1 MLDSR
6 RYGMLWGARAVGAA
20 LDAIPATKNIV
31 PSVEDAAN
39 DALLKSIGT
48 SAGQIK
54 QAGKALPIGEALDQA
69 RETAEVGRK
78 AGLDNIFST
87 ERGRT
92 ANLQN
97 LINKEG
103 QKIGELRNQAGTASP
118 GILDQVKAQ
127 LMAKY
132 NPANADVLSGETGD
146 IEKGINTIKNA
157 NKPPVGPQN
166 QLSNA
171 DIAKGITKL
180 NKYNAGAKALQPVN
194 GLTDVANE
202 ASKLNNAEIAQKLGP
217 QGAQAYQQALKNEA
231 GGFHLAPMIE
241 RGLNREAVARV
252 GGKGFLQNALQKA
265 MDAGGYRAAS
275 KGLNALHGA
284 LTEPVAATPI
294 AKNALEAYLA
304 NKKENQE

>member
-1 MLDSR
+1 MGELA
-6 RYGMLWGARAVGAA
+6 GGA
-20 LDAIPATKNIV
+20 LNAIPATKNIV
-31 PSVEDAAN
+31 PSIGDAAN

-69 RETAEVGRK
+69 RETASVGRQ
-78 AGLDNIFST
+78 AGLDNVFST

-92 ANLQN
+92 TGLQN
-97 LINKEG
+97 LINQQG
-103 QKIGELRNQAGTASP
+103 QKIGALRNEAGAASP
-118 GILDQVKAQ
+118 SILDQVKQQ

-194 GLTDVANE
+194 GLTDVANT
-202 ASKLNNAEIAQKLGP
+202 ASKLNNAEIAAKLGP
-217 QGAQAYQQALKNEA
+217 EKAAQYQEALKQEA
-231 GGFHLAPMIE
+231 AGFHLAPMIE

-275 KGLNALHGA
+275 KGLNAVHDVMN
-284 LTEPVAATPI
+284 TTPQAATTPAI
-294 AKNALEAYLA
+294 QNLVRYLA
-304 NKKENQE
+304 TQKDEETGQ